1 MALRRKRNKT
11 DGKAMSIWFSADVLR
26 RLDLLADSFN
36 ESRSTMVNDLLEE
49 RLSYYEEIIA
59 AAEQKEAVQ
68 KKVDE
73 LNKALQQE
81 KENEKENESNTSN
94 GRNA

>member
-1 MALRRKRNKT
+1 MTLTTEKKRRIKK
-11 DGKAMSIWFSADVLR
+11 DGRVMSIWFSADVLR

-68 KKVDE
+68 KK
-73 LNKALQQE
+73 ALQQE
-81 KENEKENESNTSN
+81 KENESNSSI
-94 GRNA
+94 R

>member
-1 MALRRKRNKT
+1 MTLTTEKKRRIKK
-11 DGKAMSIWFSADVLR
+11 DGRVMSIWFSADVLR

-81 KENEKENESNTSN
+81 KENESNTSN
-94 GRNA
+94 RRNA